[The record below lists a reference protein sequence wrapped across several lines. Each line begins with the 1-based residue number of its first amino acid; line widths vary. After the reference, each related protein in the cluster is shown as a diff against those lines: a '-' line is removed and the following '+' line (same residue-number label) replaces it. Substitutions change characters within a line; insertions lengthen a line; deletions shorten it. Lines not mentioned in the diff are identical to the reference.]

1 MVQRKTGFAVSWQ
14 SLSPIL
20 GIFRVRPAAGSRFP
34 DYEAGQYIAL
44 RREDCA
50 LTRRVTDAAG
60 RVRYVPDLDPSG
72 VQRRGPVSHAYSI
85 SSAPYQTQQEGFLEF
100 YVVRETDEE
109 GRPGRLTES
118 LFRIEPGKDDEV
130 IYFDRI
136 AGDFTLPK
144 RAAGFPHVL
153 MVASGSGLAPFVS
166 IVKQLDFEAGQGRR
180 AATRYTLLHGNRN
193 AEELAYHR
201 DLETIA
207 AEGRIDFTYLATVS
221 RPSRSDHDPSLGR
234 GRVSNL
240 LRLLLG
246 LPMKEEEDLV
256 AAEASGN
263 GVEAARTALGT
274 AVRPTLPSGAP
285 LDALRERMSPAG
297 TVLMTCGNAS
307 AMSDVQRAAEAR
319 GMRFEKEDWKPTL
332 YP

>member
-20 GIFRVRPAAGSRFP
+20 GIFRVQPAAGSRFP
-34 DYEAGQYIAL
+34 EYEAGQYIAL

-50 LTRRVTDAAG
+50 LTRRVTDADG
-60 RVRYVPDLDPSG
+60 QVRYVPDLDATG

-85 SSAPYQTQQEGFLEF
+85 SSAPYETQQEGFLEF
-100 YVVRETDEE
+100 YVVRELDEE

-118 LFRIEPGKDDEV
+118 LFRIEPGRDDQV
-130 IYFDRI
+130 VYFDRI
-136 AGDFTLPK
+136 AGDFTLAK
-144 RAAGFPHVL
+144 RAAGFRHVL

-166 IVKQLDFEAGQGRR
+166 IVKQLHFEAGQGRR
-180 AATRYTLLHGNRN
+180 DATRYTLLHGNRT

-201 DLETIA
+201 DLEA
-207 AEGRIDFTYLATVS
+207 VAGEGRIDIAYVATVS
-221 RPSRSDHDPSLGR
+221 RPARTDHDPSLGR
-234 GRVSNL
+234 GRVSNV

-246 LPMKEEEDLV
+246 LPMKEEEDAA
-256 AAEASGN
+256 AAEVKGG
-263 GVEAARTALGT
+263 GVEAARNALAK
-274 AVRPTLPSGAP
+274 AVRPTLPAGAP
-285 LDALRERMSPAG
+285 LDALRERFSPAD

-307 AMSDVQRAAEAR
+307 AMADVQTAAEAR
-319 GMRFEKEDWKPTL
+319 GIRFEKEDWKPTL